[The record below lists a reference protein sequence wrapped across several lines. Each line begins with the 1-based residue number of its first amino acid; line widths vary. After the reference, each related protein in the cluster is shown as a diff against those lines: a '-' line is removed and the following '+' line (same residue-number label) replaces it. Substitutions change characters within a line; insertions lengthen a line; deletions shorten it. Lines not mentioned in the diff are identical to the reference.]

1 MYEPFRD
8 YSIQFVEYQ
17 SVCPFVGIGAPP
29 PRKRER
35 LPPWTQRGEEQHSFA
50 VEGVG
55 GPNSND
61 WKESLLLC
69 ILCRTN
75 SPPAYSSF

>member
-17 SVCPFVGIGAPP
+17 SVCPFEGIGAPHP
-29 PRKRER
+29 LPRKRER

-55 GPNSND
+55 GLNPND
-61 WKESLLLC
+61 WKESLVLC
-69 ILCRTN
+69 ILCGMN
-75 SPPAYSSF
+75 SPAA